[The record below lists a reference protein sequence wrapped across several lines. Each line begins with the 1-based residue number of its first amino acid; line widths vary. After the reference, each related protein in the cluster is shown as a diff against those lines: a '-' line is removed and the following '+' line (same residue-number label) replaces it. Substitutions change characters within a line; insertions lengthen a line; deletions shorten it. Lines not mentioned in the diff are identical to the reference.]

1 MNNKRLRII
10 MREGQ
15 QYIWNPKEYTEY
27 GFCGRFFVVKHIDQ
41 WIGMYTIDE
50 ILSVECRDV

>member
-1 MNNKRLRII
+1 MNKRLRII

-15 QYIWNPKEYTEY
+15 QYIWDPKEYTEY
-27 GFCGRFFVVKHIDQ
+27 DFCGRFFVVKHIDQ

-50 ILSVECRDV
+50 IFSVECRDV